1 MQSVVF
7 GSSHLPDK
15 TRKRRSSL
23 QFVMAQSN
31 DLIWP
36 PHWSSWCYSL
46 PHATAFEAARSMLF
60 IIELFSCLCTERA
73 TTMYYMRGRRRR
85 RWGPWCQL
93 PYGPSMMDYWDTSGN
108 LRKPAEEVSGRFPEV
123 SSRFPDNPWLTDHT
137 VALSHPGKDAFMTA
151 PPLSAAKMVFF
162 CGKGQVE
169 ACWGRTTCHRHR
181 YDPL

>member
-1 MQSVVF
+1 MPLENLSTLATTKKTKPWNEKRPTTKRNWTRMQSVVF

-46 PHATAFEAARSMLF
+46 PQATAFEAARSMLF
-60 IIELFSCLCTERA
+60 IIELFSCLCTDRA

-93 PYGPSMMDYWDTSGN
+93 PCGLSMMGYPKTSWNLRKPLETSGTLWKPLKTSGN
-108 LRKPAEEVSGRFPEV
+108 LRKPTAEVSVRLLAGFWIIY
-123 SSRFPDNPWLTDHT
+123 NW
-137 VALSHPGKDAFMTA
+137 
-151 PPLSAAKMVFF
+151 
-162 CGKGQVE
+162 
-169 ACWGRTTCHRHR
+169 WTTR
-181 YDPL
+181 